1 MLPVQAMDMVSS
13 FPGWQAHVLC
23 YLHIHEP
30 AALRAL
36 ECYHNRLLSPV
47 ES

>member
-13 FPGWQAHVLC
+13 FPGRQAHVLC
-23 YLHIHEP
+23 YLHINEP
-30 AALRAL
+30 AAVRAL